1 MTIHGENMHAY
12 MVILLYYAKCIIN
25 VNVLFNTEY
34 QRYNLQEHEFI
45 YKVLGSLL
53 S

>member
-1 MTIHGENMHAY
+1 MTIHGENMHA
-12 MVILLYYAKCIIN
+12 YAKCIIN